1 MTPFA
6 EGGDLCRVN
15 QVKWDPPSGL
25 QQISAGEGIG
35 YPLQYSWDSLV
46 TLLVKNL
53 PTMRETWVP
62 SLGWE
67 DFPGEGIGY
76 SLQYSDLENS
86 MDCIVCCVAKSQ
98 TRGSDFPFQVGSNSV
113 WLVSLY
119 RGELWRRHTH
129 VDGTILRTTR
139 SQERG
144 LQWIFSSQPSIGSP
158 QASHFTFLS
167 LFP

>member
-1 MTPFA
+1 MRSSRWSPADFCWR
-6 EGGDLCRVN
+6 GDR
-15 QVKWDPPSGL
+15 
-25 QQISAGEGIG
+25 
-35 YPLQYSWDSLV
+35 
-46 TLLVKNL
+46 L
-53 PTMRETWVP
+53 PTPVFLGFPCDSASKKFAYNERDLG
-62 SLGWE
+62 SILGWE
-67 DFPGEGIGY
+67 YFPGEGIGY

-86 MDCIVCCVAKSQ
+86 MDCRVRCAAKSQ
-98 TRGSDFPFQVGSNSV
+98 TRVSDFPFQVGSNSV

-144 LQWIFSSQPSIGSP
+144 LQWIFSSQPSVGSP

>member
-1 MTPFA
+1 M
-6 EGGDLCRVN
+6 
-15 QVKWDPPSGL
+15 
-25 QQISAGEGIG
+25 
-35 YPLQYSWDSLV
+35 

-113 WLVSLY
+113 
-119 RGELWRRHTH
+119 
-129 VDGTILRTTR
+129 
-139 SQERG
+139 
-144 LQWIFSSQPSIGSP
+144 
-158 QASHFTFLS
+158 
-167 LFP
+167 